1 VRRVRILFAALAACV
16 PLAAAAGAVD
26 SFLAFTASS
35 RTATAR
41 FEQQVFDRAG
51 KVVDTSSGAFA
62 FSRPGKFRWAYD
74 KPVRSVIVADGK
86 RLWIHDEDLNQVT
99 VKPMDRALTATP
111 AALLAGS
118 GDITAVFTLR
128 DAAAAADGLD
138 WLEATPK
145 ESDTGFER
153 VRIGMKGRVPGAM
166 ELHDSLGG
174 RTVLR
179 FTEFHPDA
187 RIDAAAFRF
196 TPPNGA
202 DVLDESQAPRAAP
215 PQPGGGTP
223 RKR

>member
-1 VRRVRILFAALAACV
+1 MHILLAALAACF

-26 SFLAFTASS
+26 AFLAFTGSS
-35 RTATAR
+35 RSATAR

-51 KVVDTSSGAFA
+51 KVVDRSSGAFA

-74 KPVRSVIVADGK
+74 KPVRSLIVADGT

-128 DAAAAADGLD
+128 DAAAADGLD
-138 WLEATPK
+138 WLEATPR

-179 FTEFHPDA
+179 FTEFRPDA

-196 TPPNGA
+196 TPPSGA
-202 DVLDESQAPRAAP
+202 DVLDESQAPRTAA
-215 PQPGGGTP
+215 PQPGGGKS
-223 RKR
+223 RKP